1 MYYFGGK
8 EKRACRHVPS
18 LSVTLTSP
26 LHCYSCEEASGGGE
40 TGEEVVPQS
49 RLREGEEDG
58 GRKVGRAGEG
68 GPREGGVAAEDGGG
82 RATNG
87 WERWG

>member
-1 MYYFGGK
+1 M
-8 EKRACRHVPS
+8 
-18 LSVTLTSP
+18 
-26 LHCYSCEEASGGGE
+26 
-40 TGEEVVPQS
+40 PQS

-58 GRKVGRAGEG
+58 GGKVGRAGEW

-87 WERWG
+87 GGRWGEWVKMWGPERVGKEGTPRGRVEQLSPTLSMVGLVGGEGGTR